1 VPITYSYLVIRQF
14 TDTTM
19 TTTSCGI
26 IKDENGLILPRK
38 IANPCIESPCRRD
51 LHREIKW
58 NSNKGINVLNSKTE
72 LEKAFA
78 KHKKSLEKKRKEQ
91 EQDEK
96 KTKKM
101 IAERA
106 KRLEKQEKPEEELT
120 ESKQLKCKT
129 ISSHCQNQIPSKFK
143 AAPPN
148 QTKSP
153 LKKPIR
159 VNSSGTKVTSGGGN
173 NENLESEFSRVFNQL
188 RRDKHELV
196 V

>member
-1 VPITYSYLVIRQF
+1 MGQSCYSANTIQLSSLRQF
-14 TDTTM
+14 TDSAM

-58 NSNKGINVLNSKTE
+58 NSNKGINVLNNKTE

-78 KHKKSLEKKRKEQ
+78 KHKKSLDEKRKEQ
-91 EQDEK
+91 EQDEDEF
-96 KTKKM
+96 KKM

-106 KRLEKQEKPEEELT
+106 KRLEKHEKAEEELT

-129 ISSHCQNQIPSKFK
+129 ISSHCEIPTKFK
-143 AAPPN
+143 PTPPSQN
-148 QTKSP
+148 KSP
-153 LKKPIR
+153 LKTKPNR
-159 VNSSGTKVTSGGGN
+159 VNIFSGPPCSC
-173 NENLESEFSRVFNQL
+173 L
-188 RRDKHELV
+188 RTFIIT
-196 V
+196 